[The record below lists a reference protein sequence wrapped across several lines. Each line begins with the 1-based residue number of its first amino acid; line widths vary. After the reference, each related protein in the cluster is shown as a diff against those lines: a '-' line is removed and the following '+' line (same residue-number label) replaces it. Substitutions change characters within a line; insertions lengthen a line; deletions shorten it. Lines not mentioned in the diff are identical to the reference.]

1 MRDELRLT
9 NLALGQIM
17 DEIEEKIANIK
28 QSSLEENPLA
38 ELSSAQQKPK
48 SEEMAYL
55 ERVKEEKVKI
65 AVLY

>member
-17 DEIEEKIANIK
+17 DEIEDKIAHIK
-28 QSSLEENPLA
+28 QNSVDENPFEEFASNAL
-38 ELSSAQQKPK
+38 KPK